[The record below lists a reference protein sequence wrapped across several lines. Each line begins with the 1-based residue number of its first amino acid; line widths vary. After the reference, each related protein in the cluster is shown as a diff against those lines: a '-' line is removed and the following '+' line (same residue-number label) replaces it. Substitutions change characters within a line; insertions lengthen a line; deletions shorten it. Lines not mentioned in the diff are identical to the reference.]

1 MSGFYTGLNMP
12 SIYFS
17 SSSPFAETFAN
28 KIAAQSR
35 SFLEAKC
42 IISSFDRDISNQ
54 NLKKQIEDSDVLIV
68 VVYSEP
74 KPAGEDVTAYELID
88 NEKIRFEIICAMNK
102 DIMIVPVLID
112 GAKLPEKDNVPGAMK
127 KLLDCT
133 PHRLRTVFW
142 EEDLENLFEH
152 LEEEITFVSEVK
164 EKLTESVDV
173 NYRRLAD
180 LDGRNSEKEKIDLE
194 SSDFM
199 QVGKMIEAEN
209 IFLQKARGIG
219 DRKAEKNALAAL
231 GLAYSRLGQT
241 RKAIQFFQEQLK
253 ISKEFGACEE
263 VCGLLANLGDAY
275 AISGNIDRAKSYYE
289 EQRVLAESKG
299 LRAYVGTS
307 YNGLGFVFVKQV
319 KIEQAIDCYFKAL
332 ECYRELEDYDKQ
344 LELLVG
350 IGLNYRKLEN
360 WETAIDYFQQALEI
374 AKYIE
379 NRKEQI
385 HIRVDLAEV
394 FFELEKQN
402 LAKEQVDQAEK
413 DLKFSK
419 AIWTDSLTR
428 RLEVLRNL

>member
-1 MSGFYTGLNMP
+1 MP

-42 IISSFDRDISNQ
+42 IISSFDGGISNQ
-54 NLKKQIEDSDVLIV
+54 NLKEKIENSDVLIV
-68 VVYSEP
+68 VICNQA
-74 KPAGEDVTAYELID
+74 KPAGEDVSAYDLMD
-88 NEKIRFEIICAMNK
+88 NEKIRFEIICAMNT

-112 GAKLPEKDNVPGAMK
+112 DAKLPEKDNVPGALK

-133 PHRLRTVFW
+133 PHYLRTVFW

-152 LEEEITFVSEVK
+152 LEEEITFVNEVK
-164 EKLTESVDV
+164 EKLTESVEV
-173 NYRRLAD
+173 NYRRLAN
-180 LDGRNSEKEKIDLE
+180 LDVQNSEKEKIDLE

-199 QVGKMIEAEN
+199 QVRKIIEAET
-209 IFLQKARGIG
+209 IFLQKARGVG
-219 DRKAEKNALAAL
+219 DRKAEKNALSAL

-253 ISKEFGACEE
+253 ISREFGFCKE

-275 AISGNIDRAKSYYE
+275 AISGNIDLAKSYYE
-289 EQRVLAESKG
+289 EQRVLAESQG

-307 YNGLGFVFVKQV
+307 YNGLGFVFVKQK
-319 KIEQAIDCYFKAL
+319 KIKQAIDCYFKAL
-332 ECYRELEDYDKQ
+332 ECYRELEDSDKQ

-360 WETAIDYFQQALEI
+360 WETAIDCFQQALEI

-394 FFELEKQN
+394 FFKLAKQN

-413 DLKFSK
+413 DLKFVK
-419 AIWTDSLTR
+419 AIWADSLTR

>member
-1 MSGFYTGLNMP
+1 MP

-28 KIAAQSR
+28 KIAVQSR
-35 SFLEAKC
+35 SFFEAKC
-42 IISSFDRDISNQ
+42 IISSFDREISNQ
-54 NLKKQIEDSDVLIV
+54 NLKEQIEESDVLIV
-68 VVYSEP
+68 VISSEP

-112 GAKLPEKDNVPGAMK
+112 GAKLPAKDNVPGALK

-133 PHRLRTVFW
+133 PHFLRTVFW

-180 LDGRNSEKEKIDLE
+180 LDGQNSEKEKIDLE

-199 QVGKMIEAEN
+199 QVRKMIEAET

-219 DRKAEKNALAAL
+219 DRKAEKNALSAL

-307 YNGLGFVFVKQV
+307 YNGLGFVFVKQA
-319 KIEQAIDCYFKAL
+319 KIEKAIDCYF
-332 ECYRELEDYDKQ
+332 
-344 LELLVG
+344 
-350 IGLNYRKLEN
+350 
-360 WETAIDYFQQALEI
+360 
-374 AKYIE
+374 
-379 NRKEQI
+379 
-385 HIRVDLAEV
+385 
-394 FFELEKQN
+394 
-402 LAKEQVDQAEK
+402 
-413 DLKFSK
+413 
-419 AIWTDSLTR
+419 
-428 RLEVLRNL
+428 